1 MMRKEELDR
10 RSAELRARMLAE
22 RNGGLEKQSTVI
34 ARKPVA
40 KANQDDDGHTVKSG
54 DGEGL
59 DALKKRIAELEAEN
73 KGLRQQMVAMSS
85 KPAEPS
91 RSSED
96 SVRQQRHNFFKY
108 SNAKRY

>member
-10 RSAELRARMLAE
+10 RSAELRARLLAE

-40 KANQDDDGHTVKSG
+40 KANQDHYGHTVKSS

-59 DALKKRIAELEAEN
+59 DVLKKRIAELEAEN
-73 KGLRQQMVAMSS
+73 KGLRQQLVAMNSR
-85 KPAEPS
+85 PEPS
-91 RSSED
+91 RSFED
-96 SVRQQRHNFFKY
+96 SVRQQRHNFLKY